1 MSLHRKCCCG
11 CNSIWRVFEPCEQ
24 TTTGVD
30 AQRVVT
36 TVTGLDLEYGEGQ
49 WQEKVY
55 LFNGQ
60 CACDAYCGVWT
71 CDSRANAQDEDD
83 EYINICDSVPCDTAF
98 SDNPCPECNDDEELP
113 FVMVRPADLNR
124 FTEVEDCCDDACPST
139 CESGNP
145 IPSNGCSAYGWTH
158 GDLTYHDPELTT
170 GTMSWTGLYNQQ
182 ATFRVDSYQIVDEVE
197 ALPTDNLN
205 FSFKEWLVKVSY
217 TTTMDIS
224 AMEEGGRC
232 INPQTDPYTVVS
244 GYTHIQVRVTPCR
257 VRSNGE
263 GGSCLTINT
272 NVSGGSSSL
281 ANFTWHGNTYSND
294 WGIACDNPNG
304 SFPERIGW
312 RTQTYSS
319 DPLTEEC
326 ATFGD
331 TVETTRRM
339 NVSTSQLGGYPL
351 GGDFDGTSFTDP
363 SALWE
368 WSMKVTYPE
377 EPTP

>member
-11 CNSIWRVFEPCEQ
+11 CDSIWRVFEPCEQ
-24 TTTGVD
+24 TTDGVD

-36 TVTGLDLEYGEGQ
+36 TVAGLDLEYGEGQ

-124 FTEVEDCCDDACPST
+124 FTEVDDCCDDACPST
-139 CESGNP
+139 CEGGSA
-145 IPSNGCSAYGWTH
+145 IPPNGCSTYGWTH
-158 GDLTYHDPELTT
+158 GDLTYHDPELTA

-182 ATFRVDSYQIVDEVE
+182 ATFRVDSYQIVDEME
-197 ALPTDNLN
+197 ADPTDSILN
-205 FSFKEWLVKVSY
+205 SFKQFLVKVSY

-232 INPQTDPYTVVS
+232 INPLTDPYTVLQGV
-244 GYTHIQVRVTPCR
+244 THINVYMTACGIAPNPDGGLCLAIN
-257 VRSNGE
+257 SNVD
-263 GGSCLTINT
+263 GGSNT
-272 NVSGGSSSL
+272 L
-281 ANFTWHGNTYSND
+281 ADFTFNGNTYSNT

-304 SFPERIGW
+304 SFPERVGW
-312 RTQTYSS
+312 RTQSVSGGTVK
-319 DPLTEEC
+319 EC
-326 ATFGD
+326 ATFGG
-331 TVETTRRM
+331 TAETTEKKS
-339 NVSTSQLGGYPL
+339 VVTQQLGGYPL
-351 GGDFDGTSFTDP
+351 GGDFTGGFTDP

-368 WSMKVTYPE
+368 WSLKLTYPE